1 MWAAIDD
8 HLLSTFRATP
18 AVSRRRAELE
28 AAVRDGS
35 MTAMAAAAA
44 LLSLADDSA
53 VDCETEMSHTAP
65 QNEASAES

>member
-1 MWAAIDD
+1 
-8 HLLSTFRATP
+8 
-18 AVSRRRAELE
+18 
-28 AAVRDGS
+28 VRDGS

-53 VDCETEMSHTAP
+53 VECEREMSHTAP